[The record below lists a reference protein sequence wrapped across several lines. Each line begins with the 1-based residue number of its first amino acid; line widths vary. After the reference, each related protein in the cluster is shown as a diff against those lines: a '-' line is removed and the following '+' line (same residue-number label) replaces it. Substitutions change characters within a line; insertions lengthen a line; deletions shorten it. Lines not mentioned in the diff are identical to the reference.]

1 MASESFKF
9 WDSYYDAL
17 KFLGTDERRGKFVM
31 ALCQFVFDGT
41 DPEFDDETVEFG
53 FKLVKTSAELSKDI
67 ANRARENG
75 SKSAGRPRKKTAKKP
90 TAKPTGLTK
99 RKEEKGEEGTYLP
112 SSPFSNGVA
121 PAPPDGGRGS
131 ASDSRPSAGEIDYGA
146 ISAERMKGVV

>member
-112 SSPFSNGVA
+112 SSPSSSVA

-131 ASDSRPSAGEIDYGA
+131 ADGRRDGAGEFDYGA
-146 ISAERMKGVV
+146 ISAERTKGVV

>member
-112 SSPFSNGVA
+112 SSPSSSVA
-121 PAPPDGGRGS
+121 PATPDGGRGS
-131 ASDSRPSAGEIDYGA
+131 ASDARPSAGEIDYGA
-146 ISAERMKGVV
+146 ISAEIARRIV